1 MHQMMQQRNSMKQ
14 DNGMYVVF
22 GIAIVG
28 LAGYWAYNQ
37 YLKSKVD
44 SVVSTTKFLGIF

>member
-1 MHQMMQQRNSMKQ
+1 MKQQ

-28 LAGYWAYNQ
+28 LAGYWAYNKFIQ
-37 YLKSKVD
+37 PVVD
-44 SVVSTTKFLGIF
+44 PVVKTTKFFGIF

>member
-1 MHQMMQQRNSMKQ
+1 MKK

-37 YLKSKVD
+37 YIKPKVD
-44 SVVSTTKFLGIF
+44 PIVNTTKFFGIF